1 MTAQLR
7 VSSKLNLPLDLITE
21 SNGILGKKGSGKTSA
36 GVVLFEEIYAANVP
50 VVAVDPKGDWYGIR
64 SSRDG
69 KQKGLPVP
77 VFGGRNGDIPLE
89 AAGGKALANLIRE
102 QHMSCIL
109 DVSEFSASERRKFL
123 TPFAEQ
129 LYKVDDRTPMHLI
142 LEEAHEYIPQRVDS
156 GDAQMVGVFERL
168 VKNGRFKGIGVTML
182 SQRSASLNKNVLT
195 QVDNLFIMR
204 TTSPQDR
211 TAVGD
216 WIKYQDGA
224 AEILQSMSSLSSGEC
239 WLYQP
244 NRGEPVRFT
253 FRMRSTFDA
262 GATPKIGEVRTQP
275 TNLADVDLKAITAA
289 MAETIEKAKAT
300 DPAELRK
307 QIASLKHELNKV
319 WSERDAD
326 AKKPVPEPVV
336 QRVEVSIFPS
346 DLELRLTQLLHDLT
360 VTLSEANKFMLAA
373 SGQGVVSQVKP
384 PSTGSAIVARES
396 APRTVRPAPVVRELR
411 AAPVDGD
418 VKFRAGAQRMIET
431 LGRMAPL
438 HLTKAQWGTVSGMKT
453 TSGTWSTYFGEMK
466 RAGFIGQDSAGF
478 FLTDVGFDYLG
489 GRPAP
494 MTGEE
499 LQQHYRSILRAGCVR
514 MLDAIAAAYP
524 DGLDK
529 EQLGE
534 QVEMVTTSGTFSTY
548 LGELTRNGL
557 VEKVDG
563 VFIATSIYMN
573 GAAA

>member
-1 MTAQLR
+1 MTARLQL
-7 VSSKLNLPLDLITE
+7 SSKLNLPLDLVTE

-64 SSRDG
+64 SSASG
-69 KQKGLPVP
+69 KSKGLPVP

-109 DVSEFSASERRKFL
+109 DVSEFSATERRRFL

-253 FRMRSTFDA
+253 FRMRTTFDA

-289 MAETIEKAKAT
+289 MAETIEKAKLD

-307 QIASLKHELNKV
+307 KLADKVRENQRLTARVEQLEGIVPADIIEEVPVPVLDEQDRRNVTALREDLARILERWPASLP
-319 WSERDAD
+319 
-326 AKKPVPEPVV
+326 KP
-336 QRVEVSIFPS
+336 S
-346 DLELRLTQLLHDLT
+346 
-360 VTLSEANKFMLAA
+360 
-373 SGQGVVSQVKP
+373 
-384 PSTGSAIVARES
+384 STGSAIVARES
-396 APRTVRPAPVVRELR
+396 APRTVRPAPVVREVR

-418 VKFRAGAQRMIET
+418 VRFRAGAQRMIET

-466 RAGFIGQDSAGF
+466 RAGFIGQDAAGF
-478 FLTDVGFDYLG
+478 FLTDEGFDYLG

-529 EQLGE
+529 DQIGE

-557 VEKVDG
+557 VEKVG
-563 VFIATSIYMN
+563 GSYIATSIYMN